1 MKKLKSKETH
11 IHCSFAS
18 SSTLF
23 RTSTQA
29 TGRAQPSREDKN
41 EFLNALGASAA
52 GQPTVPM
59 LYFYKY
65 LLKHGEED
73 GMPQL
78 DKDLFFYIEVQKFK
92 VRSKGEVQGRY
103 AEAELNGTADNPTLF
118 HHDYEELSAG
128 LLASPFSLR

>member
-1 MKKLKSKETH
+1 MQT
-11 IHCSFAS
+11 
-18 SSTLF
+18 
-23 RTSTQA
+23 

-41 EFLNALGASAA
+41 EFLHALGQSAA

-92 VRSKGEVQGRY
+92 V
-103 AEAELNGTADNPTLF
+103 GTPTPTPTPPPTQPPRVLVIW
-118 HHDYEELSAG
+118 
-128 LLASPFSLR
+128 